1 MNNTYRNVHSFFA
14 LLITGVFLSGCAS
27 TPPTSS
33 IDPYES
39 MNRSIFSFNESI
51 DEHALKPVAKG
62 YKFIVPD
69 PLEIAIANFYSNLD
83 DLNVIFND
91 ILQLKFKNARNDTAR
106 FVINTTLGMVGLVD
120 FGTPYGFPKRHEDFG
135 QTLAHYGVSSGP
147 YLVLPVLGG
156 STVRDASAMIVD
168 IGTNPNFYSGIISA
182 GIGPAVGAL
191 NAISKRAELLDAEE
205 IIDEG
210 ALDKYEFLRDA
221 HLQRRRS
228 LIYDGNPP
236 RSIDD
241 ELEGE
246 GEDST
251 AAATEGVDQDPS
263 AMDETKKKRSVVVEY
278 IDPEDSENEDASDD

>member
-1 MNNTYRNVHSFFA
+1 MNNIYRNLHSFFA
-14 LLITGVFLSGCAS
+14 LLIVGVFLSGCAS

-39 MNRSIFSFNESI
+39 MNRSIFSFNESV

-69 PLEIAIANFYSNLD
+69 PVETMISNFYSNLD

-91 ILQLKFKNARNDTAR
+91 LLQLKFKNAGNDTAR
-106 FVINTTLGMVGLVD
+106 FVINTTLGMAGLVD

-156 STVRDASAMIVD
+156 STMRDAGAMIVD
-168 IGTNPNFYSGIISA
+168 MGTNPNFYSGIVFF

-191 NAISKRAELLDAEE
+191 QAVSKRSELLDAEE
-205 IIDEG
+205 IVDEG

-246 GEDST
+246 GEDSV
-251 AAATEGVDQDPS
+251 AATTEGVDQDPS
-263 AMDETKKKRSVVVEY
+263 TATTKKKRSVVVEY
-278 IDPEDSENEDASDD
+278 IDPEDSENEDASDE

>member
-1 MNNTYRNVHSFFA
+1 MNNTYQNVRSYFA
-14 LLITGVFLSGCAS
+14 LLIIGAFLSGCAS

-33 IDPYES
+33 KDPYES
-39 MNRSIFSFNESI
+39 MNRSIFSFNESV
-51 DEHALKPVAKG
+51 DEHALKPAAKG

-83 DLNVIFND
+83 DINVIFND
-91 ILQLKFKNARNDTAR
+91 LLQLKFKNAGNDAAR
-106 FVINTTLGMVGLVD
+106 FVINTTLGMAGLVD
-120 FGTPYGFPKRHEDFG
+120 FGTPYGFPKRQEDFG

-205 IIDEG
+205 IVDEG

-221 HLQRRRS
+221 HLQHRRS

-241 ELEGE
+241 EIEGE
-246 GEDST
+246 VPV
-251 AAATEGVDQDPS
+251 AATAEGVGQNPS
-263 AMDETKKKRSVVVEY
+263 EMDTTKKKRSVVVEY
-278 IDPEDSENEDASDD
+278 IDPEDSENEDESIDE